1 MRLGSDLCKSK
12 EVRSVELLA
21 LVPFLL
27 MFVIYLAVIGF
38 TIWFAISLINVN
50 KQRNVLLKEIS
61 NKLRGDEFK
70 PKEE

>member
-1 MRLGSDLCKSK
+1 M
-12 EVRSVELLA
+12 ELLA